1 MEVENEIWRNISENP
16 NYQVSNMGMVK
27 SLNYNRTGKEKV
39 LKLCKNSDGY
49 LSVNLCKDGKAKN
62 IKVHRLV
69 AEAFIENPLN
79 LPQVNHINECKTDN
93 RVENLEW
100 CDNRYNINFGTRI
113 ERVTK
118 SISKAN
124 TNNPKLSKKVLCVET
139 GLIYQS
145 TRDIERQFGFNHSHI
160 CACCNG
166 KHKSAYKFQWKW
178 ED

>member
-1 MEVENEIWRNISENP
+1 MEVENEIWRNISENH
-16 NYQVSNMGMVK
+16 NYQVSNMGRVK

-49 LSVNLCKDGKAKN
+49 LQVNLLKDGKAKN

-69 AEAFIENPLN
+69 AEAFLDNPDN

-113 ERVTK
+113 ERATK

-124 TNNPKLSKKVLCVET
+124 TNNHKLSKKVLCVET

-145 TRDIERQFGFNHSHI
+145 TRDIEREFGFNHSHI
-160 CACCNG
+160 SDCCNG
-166 KHKSAYKFQWKW
+166 KLKSAYKYQWKYV
-178 ED
+178 D

>member
-1 MEVENEIWRNISENP
+1 MEEKWKTIKGYQ
-16 NYQVSNMGMVK
+16 NYQVSSLGQVK

-49 LSVNLCKDGKAKN
+49 LQVNLLKDGKAKN

-69 AEAFIENPLN
+69 AEAFIPNPDN
-79 LPQVNHINECKTDN
+79 LPQVNHKNEIKTDN
-93 RVENLEW
+93 RVENLEF

-124 TNNPKLSKKVLCVET
+124 TNNHKLSKKIKCVET
-139 GLIYQS
+139 GKIYPS
-145 TRDIERQFGFNHSHI
+145 TREIERKIGFSHTHI
-160 CACCNG
+160 SDCCNG
-166 KHKSAYKFQWKW
+166 KLKSAYKLHWKYV
-178 ED
+178 D